1 MRDEDL
7 LKIEDLRVSYITK
20 RGEVKAVDGVST
32 ELKSGEILG
41 IAGESGCGKTT
52 LAAAILRLIKPPGI
66 IKSGRVFY
74 RGIDLLKIDEES
86 MRRIRMRRIA
96 YIPQG
101 SMNSLNPTIRIRD
114 QFLDMINDHGLSITK
129 EELYRRAKDI
139 FSFLNLKLSWLDR
152 YPHELSGGMKQRILI
167 ALALFLEPEI
177 LIADEPTTA
186 LDVVSQR
193 GVLNTIGELRDLK
206 KTSIILVT
214 HDMAIHAEVT
224 DRLAIMY
231 AGRIIEAGRTDEI
244 FKDPLHPYTKLL
256 IESIPAIG
264 RDKPLTGL
272 SGSPPDLVRPPKG
285 CRFHPRCPFYM
296 PGKCDT
302 SEPIL
307 SRVSGDRYVACFIYK

>member
-7 LKIEDLRVSYITK
+7 LRIEDLRVSYITK
-20 RGEVKAVDGVST
+20 RGEVKAVDGIST

-74 RGIDLLKIDEES
+74 KGIDLLKIDEES
-86 MRRIRMRRIA
+86 MRRLRMRHIA

-129 EELYRRAKDI
+129 EELYRRVKDI

-167 ALALFLEPEI
+167 AMALFLEPEI

-193 GVLNTIGELRDLK
+193 GVLNIIRELRDLK
-206 KTSIILVT
+206 KN
-214 HDMAIHAEVT
+214 IHNPS
-224 DRLAIMY
+224 
-231 AGRIIEAGRTDEI
+231 
-244 FKDPLHPYTKLL
+244 DP
-256 IESIPAIG
+256 
-264 RDKPLTGL
+264 
-272 SGSPPDLVRPPKG
+272 
-285 CRFHPRCPFYM
+285 
-296 PGKCDT
+296 
-302 SEPIL
+302 
-307 SRVSGDRYVACFIYK
+307 

>member
-1 MRDEDL
+1 
-7 LKIEDLRVSYITK
+7 
-20 RGEVKAVDGVST
+20 
-32 ELKSGEILG
+32 
-41 IAGESGCGKTT
+41 
-52 LAAAILRLIKPPGI
+52 
-66 IKSGRVFY
+66 
-74 RGIDLLKIDEES
+74 
-86 MRRIRMRRIA
+86 
-96 YIPQG
+96 
-101 SMNSLNPTIRIRD
+101 MNSLNPTIRIRD

-129 EELYRRAKDI
+129 EELYRRVKDI

-167 ALALFLEPEI
+167 AMALFLEPEI

-193 GVLNTIGELRDLK
+193 GVLNIIRELRDLK

-231 AGRIIEAGRTDEI
+231 AGKIVEVGRTYEI

-272 SGSPPDLVRPPKG
+272 SGSPPDLVSPPKG

-302 SEPIL
+302 SEPIP